1 MVLSRNTGY
10 RWTGRVVSGKVE
22 VQVTVETSNYDS
34 GRSIEVSQME
44 LF

>member
-1 MVLSRNTGY
+1 M
-10 RWTGRVVSGKVE
+10 SGKVE
-22 VQVTVETSNYDS
+22 VQVTVETSNCGS